1 MTDGHFLEC
10 HKTQKILAN
19 PEGVF
24 KKKIDYNKIII
35 RLAALTSLLC
45 FFLPRSLVLNFIPE
59 SLQTDGL
66 FMGFLVKLGG
76 AGLVVMQWT
85 DGDPGDPFT

>member
-1 MTDGHFLEC
+1 M
-10 HKTQKILAN
+10 
-19 PEGVF
+19 
-24 KKKIDYNKIII
+24 
-35 RLAALTSLLC
+35 
-45 FFLPRSLVLNFIPE
+45 LNFIPE